1 MGQSLNHKG
10 TKKCTELNKNE
21 NTTYQNLFDTV
32 KAVIRG
38 IFRVLNICIKKE
50 KQFQTNNV
58 NSHLK
63 KLEENTIQNK
73 YEEGNKDK
81 NRKLMKF

>member
-10 TKKCTELNKNE
+10 TKKCTELNE
-21 NTTYQNLFDTV
+21 NTTYQNLCDTV

-38 IFRVLNICIKKE
+38 IFRVLNICIRKE

-63 KLEENTIQNK
+63 KKIPYK
-73 YEEGNKDK
+73 KV
-81 NRKLMKF
+81 